1 MPVTKTAKRA
11 LRVSVKKNSDNKS
24 ILSGLDAA
32 IRLAKKTKT
41 KKSLDKVFSLAD
53 RAAKSHVIH
62 TKKADRI
69 KSRMVKRFAA
79 AK

>member
-11 LRVSVKKNSDNKS
+11 LRVSLKKNSDNKS
-24 ILSGLDAA
+24 IVSGLDAA

-41 KKSLDKVFSLAD
+41 AKSLAKVFSLAD
-53 RAAKSHVIH
+53 RAAKSNVIH

-69 KSRMVKRFAA
+69 KARLTKRVSPS
-79 AK
+79 K